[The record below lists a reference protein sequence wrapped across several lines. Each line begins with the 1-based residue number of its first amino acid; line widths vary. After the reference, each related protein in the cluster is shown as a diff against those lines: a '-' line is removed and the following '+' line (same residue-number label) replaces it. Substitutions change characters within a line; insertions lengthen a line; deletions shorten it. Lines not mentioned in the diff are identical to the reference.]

1 MDDLQTAKT
10 YFDVASS
17 KSKDDE
23 IKVLAHGLAKL
34 TAGLQLHLS
43 DLEKQIDEIHR
54 KTCTW

>member
-23 IKVLAHGLAKL
+23 IKALSHGLAKL
-34 TAGLQLHLS
+34 AAGLELRLS
-43 DLEKQIDEIHR
+43 DLEKQIDDIHR
-54 KTCTW
+54 KTCAW